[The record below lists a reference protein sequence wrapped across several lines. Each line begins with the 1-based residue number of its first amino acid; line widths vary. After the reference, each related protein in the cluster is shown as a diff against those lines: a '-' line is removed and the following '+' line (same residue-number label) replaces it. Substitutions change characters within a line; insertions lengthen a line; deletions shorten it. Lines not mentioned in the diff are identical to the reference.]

1 LNRSTQSS
9 QRKPFDDAQGRENV
23 AAIVFGSTRTKFPQR
38 FFGGIGGNKEEAQ
51 ALHTYSFLALPALW
65 GDFLLMNLAWI
76 ATKEGPT
83 KPFG

>member
-1 LNRSTQSS
+1 MSI
-9 QRKPFDDAQGRENV
+9 E
-23 AAIVFGSTRTKFPQR
+23 
-38 FFGGIGGNKEEAQ
+38 
-51 ALHTYSFLALPALW
+51 LALPALW

>member
-1 LNRSTQSS
+1 M
-9 QRKPFDDAQGRENV
+9 
-23 AAIVFGSTRTKFPQR
+23 
-38 FFGGIGGNKEEAQ
+38 
-51 ALHTYSFLALPALW
+51 ALPALC

>member
-1 LNRSTQSS
+1 M
-9 QRKPFDDAQGRENV
+9 
-23 AAIVFGSTRTKFPQR
+23 TKKISEIQFP
-38 FFGGIGGNKEEAQ
+38 ISNKDGFVSKMNKQ
-51 ALHTYSFLALPALW
+51 KMKALPALC